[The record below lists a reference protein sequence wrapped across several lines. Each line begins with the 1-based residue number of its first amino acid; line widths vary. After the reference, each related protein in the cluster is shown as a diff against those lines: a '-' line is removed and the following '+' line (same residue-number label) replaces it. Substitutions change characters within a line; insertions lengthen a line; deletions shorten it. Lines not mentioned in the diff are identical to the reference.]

1 MLSTPIERE
10 ATNHSLFIVTWQTRT
25 ELVWQLL
32 VMTVNR
38 GPWSRAMKVQEAMCV
53 IFITQEPAWQGM
65 INCLVLWTSLHIVS
79 SLSSTNVIT
88 LPSSGWVTQIHGG
101 SHVTT
106 LTWHTGEGPLLRIST
121 SALAGWTTHVQT
133 AAVDVTAIR
142 MIKCGVRTAVSLLKS
157 LTFQFYSWDLEIQ
170 ALHVNMVTTR
180 LGNSSAT
187 EVNSV
192 LQSVLNAF
200 VLAQNARGKSFEESI
215 RTISSGSTN
224 HKFLVV
230 VVSN

>member
-1 MLSTPIERE
+1 
-10 ATNHSLFIVTWQTRT
+10 
-25 ELVWQLL
+25 
-32 VMTVNR
+32 
-38 GPWSRAMKVQEAMCV
+38 
-53 IFITQEPAWQGM
+53 
-65 INCLVLWTSLHIVS
+65 
-79 SLSSTNVIT
+79 
-88 LPSSGWVTQIHGG
+88 
-101 SHVTT
+101 
-106 LTWHTGEGPLLRIST
+106 
-121 SALAGWTTHVQT
+121 
-133 AAVDVTAIR
+133 
-142 MIKCGVRTAVSLLKS
+142 
-157 LTFQFYSWDLEIQ
+157 
-170 ALHVNMVTTR
+170 MVTTR